1 MRYSKVLNTFR
12 RVIIRVDSFVVVTLR
27 NDSYAI
33 VCLGM
38 SIDRYSSLSFVLK
51 FRLKLATIR
60 NYSLHFVQVRELSQI
75 FVVGSYSIAWY
86 AN

>member
-33 VCLGM
+33 VCLGT

-51 FRLKLATIR
+51 FRLQLATIR
-60 NYSLHFVQVRELSQI
+60 NYSLYFVQVRELSQI

>member
-1 MRYSKVLNTFR
+1 MRYLKLLNKCR
-12 RVIIRVDSFVVVTLR
+12 CVIIRVDSFVVVTLR

-33 VCLGM
+33 VCLGT

-51 FRLKLATIR
+51 FRLQLATIR
-60 NYSLHFVQVRELSQI
+60 NYSLYFVQVRELSQI

>member
-1 MRYSKVLNTFR
+1 MRYSKLLNKFR
-12 RVIIRVDSFVVVTLR
+12 CVIIRVDSFVVVTLR
-27 NDSYAI
+27 NDLYAI
-33 VCLGM
+33 VCLRT
-38 SIDRYSSLSFVLK
+38 SIDRYSSHSFVLK
-51 FRLKLATIR
+51 FRLQLATIR